1 MNNGIVITPQGL
13 ITAGAVIAAFVAI
26 IGYYNKVFKFVEQQK
41 KQDEDI
47 KDMKEELTVLT
58 YGVLACLKGLKEQG
72 CNGAVTD
79 AIDRTEK
86 FINLKAHG
94 QKVKGA

>member
-1 MNNGIVITPQGL
+1 MENAIVITPQGL
-13 ITAGAVIAAFVAI
+13 ITFGAVIAAVFAI
-26 IGYYNKVFKFVEQQK
+26 VGYYNKVYKFVLQQK

-47 KDMKEELTVLT
+47 KGMKEELTVLT

-79 AIDRTEK
+79 AIDKTERFLNK
-86 FINLKAHG
+86 KAHG
-94 QKVKGA
+94 QI